1 MGHVHLQA
9 TGEVNPV
16 VTNKSKTHGNNHML
30 HTEALQLELVRVYT
44 ITYNVNKTTGYSIKV
59 SPATV
64 EVTDHSSYHI
74 FLTISKKCYKFM
86 SGLQLVS
93 LVLW

>member
-1 MGHVHLQA
+1 MIVGHVHLQA
-9 TGEVNPV
+9 TGEV
-16 VTNKSKTHGNNHML
+16 VTNKSKTHGNDHMP
-30 HTEALQLELVRVYT
+30 HAEALQLELVRVHT
-44 ITYNVNKTTGYSIKV
+44 ITHNVNKTTGYPIKV

-64 EVTDHSSYHI
+64 D
-74 FLTISKKCYKFM
+74 KFM